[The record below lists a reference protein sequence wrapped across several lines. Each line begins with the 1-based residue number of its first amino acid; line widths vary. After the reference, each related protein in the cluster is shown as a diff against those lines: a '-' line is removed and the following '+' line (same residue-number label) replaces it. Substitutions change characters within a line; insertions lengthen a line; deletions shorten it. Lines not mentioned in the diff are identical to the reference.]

1 MYMKSRF
8 HLGGIMSKYS
18 EVVSKFEKWIKECNK
33 IINEETVTE
42 LKKKLPKGGHNVET
56 PQGTGKVVSIDV
68 FNNTYS
74 VDLKEKGIIKIAG
87 DNNKD
92 GNDK

>member
-1 MYMKSRF
+1 MLALNPSKIN
-8 HLGGIMSKYS
+8 GICGRLLCCLAY
-18 EVVSKFEKWIKECNK
+18 ENDIY
-33 IINEETVTE
+33 TD
-42 LKKKLPKGGHNVET
+42 LKKNLPKVGHNVET
-56 PQGTGKVVSIDV
+56 PQGIGKVVSIDV

-87 DNNKD
+87 DNNQD